1 MADSSINHKM
11 KIKKKDCQMDENIT
25 DEEIEER
32 EGMLLMYLIHQSH
45 VNDNFLATCVLALLF
60 SYV

>member
-1 MADSSINHKM
+1 
-11 KIKKKDCQMDENIT
+11 MDENIT

-45 VNDNFLATCVLALLF
+45 VNDKFLATCVHALLL